1 MSDFS
6 IWFISGL
13 EHIADITAYDHILFL
28 IVLCG
33 IWTISEWRSILIIV
47 TAFTLG
53 HCLTLAAAALDFIY
67 IPTPIVEFLI
77 PLTILATCI
86 YNFTQNPSSRKTSIK
101 LHYGFAFIFGLIH
114 GLGFSYLLKS
124 MLGVAEDIVLPL
136 LYFNLGIEIGQII
149 IIVCIILISFLAKKA
164 FNISH
169 DKWQFFLSSAAF
181 GVALIMTLERIGP
194 LIESL

>member
-1 MSDFS
+1 MSEFS
-6 IWFISGL
+6 IWFSTGL

-28 IVLCG
+28 AALCG
-33 IWTISEWRSILIIV
+33 VWTIKEWKSILIIV

-53 HCLTLAAAALDFIY
+53 HCLTLAAAALDIIY
-67 IPTPIVEFLI
+67 IPTPFIEFLI

-86 YNFTQNPSSRKTSIK
+86 YNFAKKPDSGNASLR
-101 LHYGFAFIFGLIH
+101 LHFGFAFLFGLIH

-124 MLGVAEDIVLPL
+124 MLGVADDIVLPL
-136 LYFNLGIEIGQII
+136 FYFNIGIEIGQII
-149 IIVCIILISFLAKKA
+149 IIACIIVISLFLKKA

-181 GVALIMTLERIGP
+181 GVALIMALERIGP
-194 LIESL
+194 LIESI

>member
-6 IWFISGL
+6 IWFTSGL
-13 EHIADITAYDHILFL
+13 EHIADLAAYDHILFL
-28 IVLCG
+28 VALCG
-33 IWTISEWRSILIIV
+33 VWAISEWKSILLIV

-53 HCLTLAAAALDFIY
+53 HCITLAAAAIDLIF
-67 IPTPIVEFLI
+67 IPTPIIEFLI
-77 PLTILATCI
+77 PVTILATCI
-86 YNFTQNPSSRKTSIK
+86 YNFTKKPGSENASVR
-101 LHYGFAFIFGLIH
+101 LHYGFAFFFGLIH

-124 MLGVAEDIVLPL
+124 MLGVADDIVLPL
-136 LYFNLGIEIGQII
+136 LYFNIGIEIGQII
-149 IIVCIILISFLAKKA
+149 IIACIVLFSLLLKKA

-181 GVALIMTLERIGP
+181 GVALIMALERISP

>member
-1 MSDFS
+1 LSDFS
-6 IWFISGL
+6 IWFTSGL

-28 IVLCG
+28 VALCG
-33 IWTISEWRSILIIV
+33 VWTISEWKSILIIV

-53 HCLTLAAAALDFIY
+53 HCLTLAAAALDVIY
-67 IPTPIVEFLI
+67 IQTPFVEFLI

-86 YNFTQNPSSRKTSIK
+86 YNFTKKPGSGNTSIR
-101 LHYGFAFIFGLIH
+101 LHFGFAFLFGLIH

-124 MLGVAEDIVLPL
+124 MLGVADDIVLPL
-136 LYFNLGIEIGQII
+136 FYFNIGIEIGQIVI
-149 IIVCIILISFLAKKA
+149 IAFIILISFLLKKG

-169 DKWQFFLSSAAF
+169 DKWQFFLSAAAF
-181 GVALIMTLERIGP
+181 GIALIMALERISP